1 VVKILVVLGSG
12 GHTKEMIRLVDLL
25 GECYEYGYL
34 VAADDEL
41 SAQKI
46 NVPGPVYRVMRPR
59 WKDTGLLTVIGRTL
73 CSAVQALVA
82 LVRLRP
88 HAIVSAG
95 PGPAVPASL
104 LAKLMGIKVIYIE
117 TGSRVFALSSSGR
130 ILYRFADLF
139 FVQWPELRELY
150 PRATYAGRL
159 L

>member
-1 VVKILVVLGSG
+1 
-12 GHTKEMIRLVDLL
+12 MIRLVDLL
-25 GECYEYGYL
+25 GERYEYGYL

-41 SAQKI
+41 SVQKI
-46 NVPGPVYRVMRPR
+46 KAPGPVYRVLRPR
-59 WKDTGLLTVIGRTL
+59 WKDTSLPMVIARTVRSGL
-73 CSAVQALVA
+73 QASVA
-82 LVRLRP
+82 LFRLRP

-95 PGPAVPASL
+95 PGPAVPSSL

-139 FVQWPELRELY
+139 FVQWPELQEPY
-150 PRATYAGRL
+150 PKALYAGRL